1 MERNCAHYGGLSVS
15 KTRSLLLD
23 FETDEVGRLAR
34 KSVKEKKALIKAFS
48 DTSDVVRERALI
60 ASIDLTSPEIVI
72 DIAKALTD
80 DVLDVRIAAAQ
91 ALAFYHQPRTVPI
104 LLEGLRD
111 NSTWVRSHCAVGL
124 SKLLNGPIWARLS
137 SDDIDKFVEDFPE
150 MADEDINNFL
160 SLIKMKDS
168 AINNFMN
175 WRSKG
180 FDIDIDM
187 TILVKELEGTP
198 ILLSEEPVAEA
209 PKTAGVSDEVEEIL
223 RELPDEI
230 LTTLPP
236 EDIKRLTPTSAREL
250 VDKLKESIPSTAPP
264 KKKKKKVVKVRK
276 VKKVVKKKKATA
288 KEKLIKK
295 LPAEVRK
302 DIGEETLGSLSVEE
316 LEALLATS
324 PEADEPE
331 VEPEPETKPADPR
344 MQGFVEKYG
353 EEKAE
358 LLITIPEVMLEGI
371 PEEQIEEMDLETLKG
386 LTQALEP
393 RE

>member
-1 MERNCAHYGGLSVS
+1 VS

>member
-1 MERNCAHYGGLSVS
+1 MS

-34 KSVKEKKALIKAFS
+34 KSAKEKKALIKAFS

-60 ASIDLTSPEIVI
+60 AAIDLINPDIVT
-72 DIAKALTD
+72 DVAKALTD
-80 DVLDVRIAAAQ
+80 DVQDVRIAAAQ

-104 LLEGLRD
+104 LLKGLKD
-111 NSTWVRSHCAVGL
+111 ESTWVRSHCAVGL
-124 SKLLNGPIWARLS
+124 SKLMNGPIWARLLS
-137 SDDIDKFVEDFPE
+137 EDIDKFVDDFPE
-150 MADEDINNFL
+150 MIDEDINNFL
-160 SLIKMKDS
+160 LGIKMKDS
-168 AINNFMN
+168 VISKFMN

-180 FDIDIDM
+180 FDIEIDM
-187 TILVKELEGTP
+187 TTLIEELESAP
-198 ILLSEEPVAEA
+198 ILLSKEIAATVDI

-236 EDIKRLTPTSAREL
+236 EDIRRLTPSSAREL
-250 VDKLKESIPSTAPP
+250 VEKLKESIPATRPA
-264 KKKKKKVVKVRK
+264 KKKKKKTVKVRK
-276 VKKVVKKKKATA
+276 VKKVKKKKKATA
-288 KEKLIKK
+288 KDKLIVK

-302 DIGEETLGSLSVEE
+302 DIGDKTLGSLSVEE

-324 PEADEPE
+324 PEPEEAE
-331 VEPEPETKPADPR
+331 VEPEPEVEPSDPR
-344 MQGFVEKYG
+344 MQGFVDKYG
-353 EEKAE
+353 KEKAE
-358 LLITIPEVMLEGI
+358 LLVTIPDVMLEGI
-371 PEEQIEEMDLETLKG
+371 PQDQIEEMDIETLKG